1 MKTPEQWAN
10 EIVVECSLSSYD
22 LPALARWVR
31 RVQQDA
37 RLDLALEAAQ
47 CEAAK
52 ARGPG
57 NPGWHFGTGDGK

>member
-10 EIVVECSLSSYD
+10 EIVVECSLSPYD

-37 RLDLALEAAQ
+37 RKGLALEIADSVIRTRTASDKQ
-47 CEAAK
+47 EV
-52 ARGPG
+52 
-57 NPGWHFGTGDGK
+57 GK